1 MLRTTGRQPARAG
14 EEVAMPTHPLPNDPS
29 LEHLRKDA
37 KRLLSA
43 VRAGD
48 AAAVAQARE
57 FHPRAVEAIP
67 QFSLTDAQ
75 LAIAR
80 QYGFV
85 SWPKLKAHL
94 TAIKAFSWH
103 TPPAQSGAAPLD
115 EVFVRLACLVY
126 GAWHGSNV
134 AKAERLLRENPAVAS
149 ASIYTAAAAGDV
161 DAVLAAIRHDPA
173 LINATGGPLN
183 WPPLLYACYS
193 RLDDAPPKRSSL
205 DVARVL
211 LDGGADPNAG
221 FMWNGTYP
229 FTALTGAFGGGED
242 NMNELPHP
250 RCDALARLLL
260 DAGADPNDTQ
270 TLYNR
275 HFEANDDHLRL
286 LFSYGLGRDRGGPWI
301 RLAPP
306 SFSLSQMLA
315 EQLCWAALH
324 GFADRVKLLVEHGVD
339 VDAPSPRDDRTAY
352 EQAVLNGHPAIAEY
366 LAQRGAARIELGRDD
381 RFVLACIAGRRDEV
395 QTMLAEDPALLDR
408 LGYERRLAL
417 LHRAVEARRP
427 EGVKLLVE
435 LGADVNGMIANTSLD
450 RGALH
455 NAAGG
460 GDLDMVKL
468 LIALGADPSRRDYA
482 FHSTP
487 IGWARYGQ
495 HEDVVSYLAQYASIF
510 DAVRCDA
517 VGRVAELLRE
527 DPSLANA
534 VDDDSDPLVFYLHP
548 QMSRLDEIIGLLTAR
563 GMDLNAPNREG
574 KTLLGL
580 ATARGWMDF
589 ADVLRAHGAGARSDN

>member
-1 MLRTTGRQPARAG
+1 
-14 EEVAMPTHPLPNDPS
+14 MPSRPLPNDPS
-29 LEHLRKDA
+29 LEHLRKEA
-37 KRLLSA
+37 KRLA
-43 VRAGD
+43 QRVRAGD
-48 AAAVAQARE
+48 AAAIAEARE
-57 FHPRAVEAIP
+57 FHPRASEAIAR
-67 QFSLTDAQ
+67 FSLTDAQ

-80 QYGFV
+80 RYGFA

-94 TAIKAFSWH
+94 IAIEPFAWH
-103 TPPAQSGAAPLD
+103 TPPPQSGAAPID

-126 GAWHGSNV
+126 GAWHRSNI
-134 AKAERLLRENPAVAS
+134 AKAERLLRENPGLAS
-149 ASIYTAAAAGDV
+149 ATIYTAAAAGDV
-161 DAVLAAIRHDPA
+161 DAALAAIDHDPA
-173 LINATGGPLN
+173 LINAKGGPLN

-193 RLDDAPPKRSSL
+193 RLADAPPKRSSL
-205 DVARVL
+205 EVARVL
-211 LDGGADPNAG
+211 VERGADPNAG

-229 FTALTGAFGGGED
+229 LTALTGAFGRGED

-250 RCDALARLLL
+250 RCDTLARLLL

-275 HFEANDDHLRL
+275 HFEPNDDHLRL

-301 RLAPP
+301 RMADP
-306 SFSLSQMLA
+306 SFSLSKMLA

-324 GFADRVKLLVEHGVD
+324 GFAERVALLVEHGAD
-339 VDAPSPRDDRTAY
+339 VNAPSPRDGRTAY

-366 LAQRGAARIELGRDD
+366 LAQHGAARIELGRDD
-381 RFVLACIAGRRDEV
+381 RFALACIGGRRDQV
-395 QTMLAEDPALLDR
+395 QTMLADEPMLLER
-408 LGYERRLAL
+408 LGYEGRLAL

-435 LGADVNGMIANTSLD
+435 LGADVNGMIANTGLD

-460 GDLDMVKL
+460 GDLDLVKL
-468 LIALGADPSRRDYA
+468 LIALGADPAQRDYP

-495 HEDVVSYLAQYASIF
+495 HEPVVAYLARFATIF

-517 VGRVAELLRE
+517 VARVAELLRQ

-534 VDDDSDPLVFYLHP
+534 VDEGGDPLVFYLHP
-548 QMSRLDEIIGLLTAR
+548 EMSRLDDVIGLLTAH
-563 GMDLNAPNREG
+563 GTDLDAPNREG
-574 KTLLGL
+574 QTLLRL

-589 ADVLRAHGAGARSDN
+589 ADVLRAHGAGTPREK

>member
-1 MLRTTGRQPARAG
+1 
-14 EEVAMPTHPLPNDPS
+14 MPTRPLPNDPS
-29 LEHLRKDA
+29 LEHLRKEA
-37 KRLLSA
+37 KRLRSA

-48 AAAVAQARE
+48 AAAIAQAHE
-57 FHPRAVEAIP
+57 FHPRAAEAIA

-75 LAIAR
+75 LATAR
-80 QYGFV
+80 RYGFA

-94 TAIKAFSWH
+94 TAIEPFAWH
-103 TPPAQSGAAPLD
+103 TPPQFGAAPLD
-115 EVFVRLACLVY
+115 EMFVRLACLVY
-126 GAWHGSNV
+126 GAWHRSNI
-134 AKAERLLRENPAVAS
+134 AKAERLLRENPGLAS
-149 ASIYTAAAAGDV
+149 ATIYTAAGAGHV
-161 DAVLAAIRHDPA
+161 DAVRTALDRDPA
-173 LINATGGPLN
+173 LISAKGGPLN

-193 RLDDAPPKRSSL
+193 RLADAPPMRSSL
-205 DVARVL
+205 EVARVL
-211 LDGGADPNAG
+211 LARGADPNAG

-229 FTALTGAFGGGED
+229 FTALTGAFGRGED

-275 HFEANDDHLRL
+275 HFEPNDDHLRL
-286 LFSYGLGRDRGGPWI
+286 LFSHGLGRDRGGPWI

-306 SFSLSQMLA
+306 SFSLSKMLA

-339 VDAPSPRDDRTAY
+339 VNAPSPRDGRTAY
-352 EQAVLNGHPAIAEY
+352 EQALLNGHPAIADY
-366 LAQRGAARIELGRDD
+366 LAQHGAARIELGRDD
-381 RFVLACIAGRRDEV
+381 RLALACIAGRRGEV
-395 QTMLAEDPALLDR
+395 QIMLADDSTIIDR
-408 LGYERRLAL
+408 LGYEGRVAL
-417 LHRAVEARRP
+417 LHRAVEARQLD
-427 EGVKLLVE
+427 GVRLLVE
-435 LGADVNGMIANTSLD
+435 LGADVNGMIANTGLD

-468 LIALGADPSRRDYA
+468 LIALGADPALRDCP

-495 HEDVVSYLAQYASIF
+495 HENVVEYLARFATIF

-517 VGRVAELLRE
+517 VARVAELLRQ

-534 VDDDSDPLVFYLHP
+534 VDAHGEPLVFYLHP
-548 QMSRLDEIIGLLTAR
+548 EMSRLEEIIGLLTAH
-563 GMDLNAPNREG
+563 GTDLDAPNREG
-574 KTLLGL
+574 NTLLGL

-589 ADVLRAHGAGARSDN
+589 ADVLRAHGAGAPRDI